1 MFFNGGARSG
11 SDRSGRRE
19 KSGQQ
24 GATQVA
30 KDLRPWT
37 VRDSAELYGV
47 DNWGANYFSIGENG
61 NVFVHPNGPNGP
73 KADLRAMADDIRRR
87 GLTPP
92 LLLRFS
98 DILSDRIS
106 RLSGAFQ
113 KAIETYSY
121 KNTYRPVMP
130 VKVNQQ
136 RHVVE
141 ELVNFGRP
149 FHLGLEAG
157 SKPEL
162 LIVLAFMRDPDALI
176 VCNGYKDSEYIETAL
191 LAQKLG
197 RKPIIVLDR
206 FDEAAELIAI
216 SKKMNI
222 RPFIGARAKLNAR
235 GAGKWN
241 ESAGDRSKFGLTATE
256 LVKLIELLEKEKMLD
271 CFQLLH
277 FHIGSQ
283 ITHIRA
289 IRDAVREASII
300 FCDLHKMG
308 ANMQYLDVGG
318 GLAIDYDGSR
328 SNFHSSKNY
337 SLQEYANDI
346 VSEVAT
352 YCDERHI
359 PHPALVS
366 ESGRAL
372 VAHHA
377 MLVFDVLGV
386 NELQAPDELPEPPK
400 PAPAALQELWNINR
414 NLNQRNYQELYND
427 LLLLREDLSTDFARG
442 RIDLKTRALAE
453 QYMASAMKKFLKILN
468 EAEKIPDEL
477 QSVRDL
483 LTDTYF
489 CNFSIFQSIP
499 DHWAVDQLFPIMPIH
514 RLTEKPTKL
523 ATIADLTCDSDGKVD
538 DFIDPHDTKHFLE
551 LHPFTPGQPYYL
563 GCFLV
568 GAYQEILGDLHNLFG
583 DTNAVHVKI
592 NGDSSYT
599 IGHVVQGDRVSDVL
613 SYVEYDRA
621 QLISMMRDATE
632 LACKD
637 GRLSFEDARQLIN
650 HYETGLAG
658 YTYLEEDG

>member
-1 MFFNGGARSG
+1 M
-11 SDRSGRRE
+11 
-19 KSGQQ
+19 
-24 GATQVA
+24 A

-47 DNWGANYFSIGENG
+47 ENWGAGYFSVGENG
-61 NVFVHPNGPNGP
+61 NLYVHPSGPTGP

-98 DILSDRIS
+98 DILNDRIK
-106 RLSGAFQ
+106 RLSGAFE
-113 KAIETYSY
+113 KAIETYHY
-121 KNTYRPVMP
+121 KNIYRPIMP

-136 RHVVE
+136 RHVIE
-141 ELVNFGRP
+141 ELVQFGRTS
-149 FHLGLEAG
+149 HLGLEAG

-176 VCNGYKDSEYIETAL
+176 VCNGYKDSEYMETAL

-197 RKPIIVLDR
+197 RKPFIVLDR
-206 FDEAAELIAI
+206 FAEAAELIAI
-216 SKKMNI
+216 SKKMNV
-222 RPFIGARAKLNAR
+222 RPHIGARVKLNAK

-241 ESAGDRSKFGLTATE
+241 ESTGERSKFGLNAPE
-256 LVKLIELLEKEKMLD
+256 LVKLVDLLEKEKMLD
-271 CFQLLH
+271 CLQLLH

-289 IRDAVREASII
+289 IREAVREATIV

-308 ANMQYLDVGG
+308 ANLKYLDVGG
-318 GLAIDYDGSR
+318 GLAIDYDGSK

-346 VSEVAT
+346 VSEVGT
-352 YCDERHI
+352 YCDERQV
-359 PHPALVS
+359 PHPALLS

-377 MLVFDVLGV
+377 VLVFDVLGV
-386 NELQAPDELPEPPK
+386 NELQAPDDLPEPPK
-400 PAPAALQELWNINR
+400 NASPALMELWNINK
-414 NLNQRNYQELYND
+414 NLSQRNYQELYND
-427 LLLLREDLSTDFARG
+427 LLVVREDLAGDFVRG

-453 QYMASAMKKFLKILN
+453 QYTASAMKKFLKILN

-477 QSVRDL
+477 QNVRNL

-514 RLTEKPTKL
+514 RLNEKPTKL
-523 ATIADLTCDSDGKVD
+523 GTIADLTCDSDGKVD
-538 DFIDPHDTKHFLE
+538 EFIDPHDTKHFLE
-551 LHPFTPGQPYYL
+551 LHPFVEGQPYYL
-563 GCFLV
+563 GVFLV

-583 DTNAVHVKI
+583 DTNAVHVNI

-613 SYVEYDRA
+613 SYVEYDRT

-632 LACKD
+632 VALKD
-637 GRLSFEDARQLIN
+637 GRISFEEARQLIN
-650 HYETGLAG
+650 HYESGLAG

>member
-1 MFFNGGARSG
+1 M
-11 SDRSGRRE
+11 
-19 KSGQQ
+19 
-24 GATQVA
+24 A

-47 DNWGANYFSIGENG
+47 ENWGASYFSIGDNG
-61 NVFVHPNGPNGP
+61 NLFVHPRGPNGP
-73 KADLRAMADDIRRR
+73 RADLRAMTDDISRR
-87 GLTPP
+87 GLTTP

-98 DILSDRIS
+98 DVLNDRVS
-106 RLSGAFQ
+106 RLSRAFQ
-113 KAIETYSY
+113 KSIETYNY
-121 KNTYRPVMP
+121 KSSYRPIMP

-136 RHVVE
+136 RHVIE
-141 ELVNFGRP
+141 ELVQYGRP
-149 FHLGLEAG
+149 YNLGLEAG

-162 LIVLAFMRDPDALI
+162 LIVLAFMNDPEAVI

-197 RKPIIVLDR
+197 RKPFIVLDR
-206 FDEAAELIAI
+206 FAEAAEVIAVSRRI
-216 SKKMNI
+216 GV
-222 RPFIGARAKLNAR
+222 RPLIGARVKLNAR

-241 ESAGDRSKFGLTATE
+241 ESTGERSKFGLNASE
-256 LVKLIELLEKEKMLD
+256 MVKLVELLEKEKMLD
-271 CFQLLH
+271 CLQLLH

-289 IRDAVREASII
+289 IRDAVREASIV

-308 ANMQYLDVGG
+308 ANLKYLDVGG

-346 VSEVAT
+346 VSEVGT
-352 YCDERHI
+352 YCDERHV
-359 PHPALVS
+359 PHPTLLS

-386 NELQAPDELPEPPK
+386 NELQPPDEQPEPPK
-400 PAPAALQELWNINR
+400 DAPAPIQELWNILK
-414 NLNQRNYQELYND
+414 NLSHRNYQELYND
-427 LLLLREDLSTDFARG
+427 LLVLREDIATDFSRG

-453 QYMASAMKKFLKILN
+453 QYMASCTKKFLKILD
-468 EAEKIPDEL
+468 EVEKIPDEL
-477 QSVRDL
+477 ENVRNL

-514 RLTEKPTKL
+514 RLNEKPSRRG
-523 ATIADLTCDSDGKVD
+523 TIADLTCDSDGKID
-538 DFIDPHDTKHFLE
+538 EFIDPHDTKHFLE
-551 LHPFTPGQPYYL
+551 LHRFKPGEPYYL
-563 GCFLV
+563 GVFLV

-583 DTNAVHVKI
+583 DTNAVHVKV
-592 NGDSSYT
+592 NDDSSYT
-599 IGHVVQGDRVSDVL
+599 IGHVVQGDSVTDVL
-613 SYVEYDRA
+613 SYVEYDKS
-621 QLISMMRDATE
+621 QLVNMMRDATE
-632 LACKD
+632 MALRD
-637 GRLSFEDARQLIN
+637 GRITFEEARQLIS
-650 HYETGLAG
+650 HYDRGLAG
-658 YTYLEEDG
+658 YTYLEQDG